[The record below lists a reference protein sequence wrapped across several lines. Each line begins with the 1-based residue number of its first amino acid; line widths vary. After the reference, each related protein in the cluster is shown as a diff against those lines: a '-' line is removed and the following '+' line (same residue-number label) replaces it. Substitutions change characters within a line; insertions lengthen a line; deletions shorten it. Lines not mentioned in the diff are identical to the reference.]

1 MRIMKEKKVK
11 NVKKA
16 TNGKA
21 RALLEERKK
30 RAKKKKEVKKLKI
43 SDIKRGEG
51 AEVSHLLARIK
62 AREVE
67 LTFCCVAICLVV
79 ICVSLYFVFSAVRDP
94 KDYNT
99 MTVGDFSVSF
109 NTVGESLGN
118 IINLTPLTP
127 ISDAQGQETTSYGVH
142 IENSSEERQSFQI
155 VLESDSSMIEEDGCS
170 DRQLDNQYLHYQIED
185 SNVFPLVDTTD
196 SSPVL
201 FSSYLEPGEKKTYQ
215 IRIWVADTVPV
226 EYLDYHYHGKL
237 VVQSEKTVNN

>member
-1 MRIMKEKKVK
+1 MKEKKVK

-109 NTVGESLGN
+109 NNGQCKEM
-118 IINLTPLTP
+118 
-127 ISDAQGQETTSYGVH
+127 ISDSLYNVSKSTYSNPTSSL
-142 IENSSEERQSFQI
+142 N
-155 VLESDSSMIEEDGCS
+155 
-170 DRQLDNQYLHYQIED
+170 
-185 SNVFPLVDTTD
+185 
-196 SSPVL
+196 
-201 FSSYLEPGEKKTYQ
+201 FSSLY
-215 IRIWVADTVPV
+215 V
-226 EYLDYHYHGKL
+226 
-237 VVQSEKTVNN
+237 S

>member
-1 MRIMKEKKVK
+1 MKEEKEKKEK
-11 NVKKA
+11 TKKV
-16 TNGKA
+16 TKD
-21 RALLEERKK
+21 KK
-30 RAKKKKEVKKLKI
+30 VKKKKKVKKLKI
-43 SDIKRGEG
+43 SDIKRSKG
-51 AEVSHLLARIK
+51 AEVSHLLSRIK

-67 LTFCCVAICLVV
+67 LTFCCVVICLVV

-127 ISDAQGQETTSYGVH
+127 ISDAQGQETASYGVH
-142 IENSSEERQSFQI
+142 IENSSDQRQAFQI
-155 VLESDSSMIEEDGCS
+155 VLESDSSMIAEDGCS

-185 SNVFPLVDTTD
+185 SNVLPLVDTTD
-196 SSPVL
+196 SSSVL

-237 VVQSEKTVNN
+237 VVQSEKAVNN